1 MMRITGTNMK
11 DLTFPKYRI
20 VGEFTPDE
28 QLGRYRYDLWI
39 KVEKDITDALKENS
53 EVYDEVERKIFS

>member
-1 MMRITGTNMK
+1 MK
-11 DLTFPKYRI
+11 KLTFPAYRI

-39 KVEKDITDALKENS
+39 KVERDISKAIKENS
-53 EVYDEVERKIFS
+53 EAYDECERKIFS

>member
-1 MMRITGTNMK
+1 MK

-28 QLGRYRYDLWI
+28 QLGGYRYDLWI
-39 KVEKDITDALKENS
+39 KVEKDISQALKENS
-53 EVYDEVERKIFS
+53 EAYDETYEKIYNETL